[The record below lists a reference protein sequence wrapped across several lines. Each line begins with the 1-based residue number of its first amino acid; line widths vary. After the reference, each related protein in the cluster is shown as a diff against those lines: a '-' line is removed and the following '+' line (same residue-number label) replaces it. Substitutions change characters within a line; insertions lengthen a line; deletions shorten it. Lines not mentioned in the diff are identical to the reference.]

1 MISQWSLARLK
12 SVSKLHCK
20 LSGTILAYFAP
31 RTSKKDTPQQKNYAE
46 RISEQPPV
54 MEWLF
59 LPTTSKTKPIKIS
72 NSLIAMKHSLLL
84 DL

>member
-12 SVSKLHCK
+12 SVSRLHCK
-20 LSGTILAYFAP
+20 LSGIILAYFVP
-31 RTSKKDTPQQKNYAE
+31 RTGTKDTPQQKNYAE
-46 RISEQPPV
+46 RISKQLPV

-59 LPTTSKTKPIKIS
+59 SPTTSKTQPIKIS